1 MKSLIHAAALSLA
14 LAAGPLA
21 AGSALA
27 QTSPAA
33 ADSVFRATTLNLSAY
48 GETRIAPDMATINLG
63 VIGEAPTAAAALS
76 ANSAKMNKVMAALKK
91 AGIADKDIQTSGL
104 NLNPQYV
111 YNQNE
116 PPRLTGYQA
125 SSQVTVT
132 VRDLARLGASVDAT
146 VSAGADQVNGVSF
159 GLADPSAAEDAARL
173 EAVKALSAKADLYAK
188 ATSHRVLRLV
198 SLNEGGGYTPAPPPM
213 PVMAMARMEKA
224 DATSVAP
231 GELRVRIDV
240 TGLYELTR

>member
-21 AGSALA
+21 AGHALA
-27 QTSPAA
+27 QTSPAG

-48 GETRIAPDMATINLG
+48 GETRVAPDMATINLG
-63 VIGEAPTAAAALS
+63 VVGEGQTAAAALS
-76 ANSAKMNKVMAALKK
+76 ANSAKMNRVMAALRKG
-91 AGIADKDIQTSGL
+91 GIADKDIQTSGL

-111 YNQNE
+111 YVQNE
-116 PPRLTGYQA
+116 PARLSGYQA

-132 VRDLARLGASVDAT
+132 VRDLKLLGAAVDAT
-146 VSAGADQVNGVSF
+146 VGAGADQVNGVSF
-159 GLADPSAAEDAARL
+159 GLADPSAAENAARL
-173 EAVKALSAKADLYAK
+173 EAVKALTAKADLYAR
-188 ATSHRVLRLV
+188 ATGHKVLRLV

-231 GELRVRIDV
+231 GELRVRVDV
-240 TGLYELTR
+240 SAVYELAR